1 LESEARTETKARILV
16 IEDDADI
23 AKLVRLELTDAGF
36 EVRTAADG
44 VAGMTAIREW
54 SPDLIVL
61 DLGLPGLAGQE
72 IASRVRR
79 SGRTPV
85 IILTAR
91 DDVDSKVRLLD
102 LGADDYMV
110 KPFKVA
116 ELLARI
122 RVQLRKARA
131 GTGEILAA
139 GRLRI
144 DLVRRMVRFG
154 ERRVTVSP
162 KEFELLA
169 FLAKSPGRVFTRPEV
184 EVGVWGQDGPGGSN
198 VVDVHV
204 ANIRKK
210 LREAGAFG
218 VIRTVRGVG
227 YALRDGA

>member
-1 LESEARTETKARILV
+1 MDPEANTENDARVLV
-16 IEDDADI
+16 IEDDPDI
-23 AKLVRLELTDAGF
+23 AKLLRLDLAEAGF

-54 SPDLIVL
+54 KPDLIVL
-61 DLGLPGLAGQE
+61 DLGLPGMEGQE
-72 IASRVRR
+72 IAARVRR
-79 SGRTPV
+79 TGRTPV

-91 DDVDSKVRLLD
+91 DDLDSKVRLLD

-122 RVQLRKARA
+122 RVQLRKARGGGGETLTA
-131 GTGEILAA
+131 GP
-139 GRLRI
+139 LRI
-144 DLVRRMVRFG
+144 DLLRRTVRHG
-154 ERRVTVSP
+154 DAQISLSP

-169 FLAKSPGRVFTRPEV
+169 FLARSAGRVFTRPEV
-184 EVGVWGQDGPGGSN
+184 ETGVWGQDGPGGSN

-210 LREAGAFG
+210 LRDAGVFG

-227 YALRDGA
+227 YALRDGG